1 MHTWNARTVLR
12 TGLQLALICSSP
24 FALFSQT
31 TAQTSSG
38 AAALA
43 PYGGCPAPSHAGV
56 NICVPGTGFEVP
68 SPFQVIAAGT
78 SGRAQVRLMELWA
91 DGKKVTHTDG
101 TPFDEPVT
109 LGLGTHELTAIEVD
123 TIGNFVK
130 STPFE
135 VTVVPSQLDPQ
146 TEKCLPPSEPGVN
159 ICTPTQNGCNTTPWV
174 PIIASG
180 RGRSG
185 TVNRMELW
193 NNGTKIANFP
203 GDRINTNLIMLFG
216 KVTIY
221 EVDSKGAALSA
232 SILYNGPC

>member
-31 TAQTSSG
+31 TIQTSSG

-43 PYGGCPAPSHAGV
+43 AYGGCPAPSHAGV

-78 SGRAQVRLMELWA
+78 SGRAQVSLMELWA

-109 LGLGTHELTAIEVD
+109 LGLGTHEVTAIEVD
-123 TIGNFVK
+123 AIGNFVK

-135 VTVVPSQLDPQ
+135 VTVVPAQTDPQ
-146 TEKCLPPSEPGVN
+146 TEKCLPPSEPGV
-159 ICTPTQNGCNTTPWV
+159 
-174 PIIASG
+174 
-180 RGRSG
+180 
-185 TVNRMELW
+185 
-193 NNGTKIANFP
+193 
-203 GDRINTNLIMLFG
+203 MLHRL
-216 KVTIY
+216 Y
-221 EVDSKGAALSA
+221 E
-232 SILYNGPC
+232 